1 MNKSYKIIEEIYNK
15 WEEHLVHMDEEEV
28 YVFTLNALADIATK
42 ERDRAERY
50 KMESKRYRLML
61 Q

>member
-1 MNKSYKIIEEIYNK
+1 MNNTYKIIEEIYEK
-15 WEEHLVHMDEEEV
+15 WSEHIEHMDEEDV
-28 YVFTLNALADIATK
+28 YVFVLNALADIATK

-50 KMESKRYRLML
+50 KMESKRYRLMI